1 MKYESK
7 HTGLLSV
14 SVVEIGTDRIVNGMF
29 QIIQADNDKEVEQTI
44 SDYLHRMPKDGTCEL
59 TVSYPVND

>member
-7 HTGLLSV
+7 HTSIISV
-14 SVVEIGTDRIVNGMF
+14 SVVEIGTDRIVNGMV
-29 QIIQADNDKEVEQTI
+29 QNVQADNDKAVEGTI

-59 TVSYPVND
+59 TVNYLVSD